1 MAQLMNRKSGLNQVK
16 ELSFLIRFNFSV
28 SFLDSLAM
36 DRLRKAI
43 LGKDGKN
50 LDDVEFM
57 SGKNAS

>member
-1 MAQLMNRKSGLNQVK
+1 MNRKSGLNQVK
-16 ELSFLIRFNFSV
+16 ELSFLIRLKFYF
-28 SFLDSLAM
+28 FLDSLAM

>member
-16 ELSFLIRFNFSV
+16 ELSFLIRLKFYF
-28 SFLDSLAM
+28 FLDSLAM